1 MIRLYYWP
9 TPNSHKITMM
19 LEETGQDYTIIPV
32 DIAKGEQFTPSFLK
46 ISPNNKM
53 PAIVDDEPA
62 GRASELAVFESAA
75 ILVYLAEKSGQFFP
89 TELQP
94 RFETLQWLAWQIA
107 GLGPMAGQSNH
118 FNRYAPEK
126 LAYPTKRYKDETS
139 RLYRVLD
146 NRLCDRDFVAGD
158 YSIADMAIYPWAEIH
173 ELLEQD
179 IVLFPNVARWIEKI
193 ARRPATIK
201 AYERGKDFKPVV
213 MDEETRKVLLGQ
225 NADSFKNI

>member
-19 LEETGQDYTIIPV
+19 LEETGVDYTIVPV
-32 DIAKGEQFTPSFLK
+32 DIARGDQFDPEFLK

-53 PAIVDDEPA
+53 PAIVDEDPA
-62 GRASELAVFESAA
+62 GGGPPLAIFESAA
-75 ILVYLAEKSGQFFP
+75 ILVYLAEKTG
-89 TELQP
+89 
-94 RFETLQWLAWQIA
+94 RFLPGEGAGRYAALQWLNWQVA

-118 FNRYAPEK
+118 FNRYSPER
-126 LAYPTKRYKDETS
+126 LEYPTKRYRDETS

-146 NRLCDRDFVAGD
+146 NHLADRAFVGDD

-173 ELLEQD
+173 ELLTQD
-179 IVLFPNVARWIEKI
+179 IAQFPHVARWIETVAERDATQRAY
-193 ARRPATIK
+193 ARGA
-201 AYERGKDFKPVV
+201 DFKPVV

-225 NADSFKNI
+225 SAGTLEKR